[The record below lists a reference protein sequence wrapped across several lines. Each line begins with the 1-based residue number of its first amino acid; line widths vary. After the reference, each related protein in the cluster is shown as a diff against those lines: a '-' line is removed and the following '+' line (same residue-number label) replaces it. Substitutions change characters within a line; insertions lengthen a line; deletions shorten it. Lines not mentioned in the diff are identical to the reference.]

1 MNESWRKSDP
11 RKRSSIAKRRRAF
24 WALLA
29 VTVVLVAWSSLA
41 DAQRPSLQRPA
52 GPVRRQ
58 AQPRSETPRRL
69 PPLEMVNTRP
79 LPQARPIVPRNHT
92 YIWDPQ
98 VRPVRQIVGPKPMSP
113 SSNGPAPANVRRPGS
128 PDSELSIVQ
137 PESANAEPADSTVR
151 IPITSTLPPGSVQV
165 DPRNGRVS
173 IVVPDAPLNEVL
185 SALAR
190 NQGLNIISAED
201 ITARVSI
208 TLHDIPFEQA
218 LTQILSAAGC
228 TWTRQDNVLIV
239 TTLSA
244 DRKLTPQAQG
254 RQLRVFPLDYVSAV
268 DVDLVVKGLVSAAG
282 QSFATSST
290 DTDNRKTQETIVVED
305 LPEYLA
311 RIEQYIQ
318 QIDQPPRQVLIEV
331 HILSVELQDDA
342 KHGVNFEYL
351 KKLGT
356 PEVTLKTAG
365 FADAGASPAFLF
377 NIAAGE
383 LNLLLEALETT
394 NDAKT
399 LATPKVL
406 ALNGQEARIQI
417 GEQLG
422 FRVTTTTQTSTMESV
437 EFLDVGVVL
446 RVTPRITRDNH
457 VVMTVKPEV
466 SSGEINPKTEL
477 PEEET
482 TEVETSLMLPDGHG
496 MVIGGLI
503 RELDIE
509 TQTKIPVLGDL
520 WLIGR
525 LFQKR
530 ELKRKREEI
539 IIALIPHV
547 VPYAPV
553 RQQMECDQFRRAT
566 TPLLYGPVR
575 TAARPDEPRFPDA
588 GQPIFSIPY
597 KTQHLRT
604 IPDPGC
610 WSPRPSLERC
620 NPGGMPPPIMPADE
634 TFLPPEV
641 IPTPPQG

>member
-1 MNESWRKSDP
+1 
-11 RKRSSIAKRRRAF
+11 
-24 WALLA
+24 
-29 VTVVLVAWSSLA
+29 
-41 DAQRPSLQRPA
+41 
-52 GPVRRQ
+52 
-58 AQPRSETPRRL
+58 
-69 PPLEMVNTRP
+69 
-79 LPQARPIVPRNHT
+79 
-92 YIWDPQ
+92 
-98 VRPVRQIVGPKPMSP
+98 MSP

-466 SSGEINPKTEL
+466 SSGENNQHTEL
-477 PEEET
+477 PAQDT
-482 TEVETSLMLPDGHG
+482 TDDDTPEIIGTAEADATVEVFVGTTSVGTTTADGSG
-496 MVIGGLI
+496 NWSITSSL
-503 RELDIE
+503 
-509 TQTKIPVLGDL
+509 
-520 WLIGR
+520 LIGDDYTVTATATEHR
-525 LFQKR
+525 LNEFG
-530 ELKRKREEI
+530 EMPGPTGRKQTARMI
-539 IIALIPHV
+539 MV
-547 VPYAPV
+547 V
-553 RQQMECDQFRRAT
+553 ERRSGGQLFT
-566 TPLLYGPVR
+566 LWRR
-575 TAARPDEPRFPDA
+575 T
-588 GQPIFSIPY
+588 
-597 KTQHLRT
+597 
-604 IPDPGC
+604 DP
-610 WSPRPSLERC
+610 
-620 NPGGMPPPIMPADE
+620 
-634 TFLPPEV
+634 
-641 IPTPPQG
+641 

>member
-1 MNESWRKSDP
+1 M
-11 RKRSSIAKRRRAF
+11 
-24 WALLA
+24 
-29 VTVVLVAWSSLA
+29 T
-41 DAQRPSLQRPA
+41 
-52 GPVRRQ
+52 G
-58 AQPRSETPRRL
+58 
-69 PPLEMVNTRP
+69 
-79 LPQARPIVPRNHT
+79 
-92 YIWDPQ
+92 
-98 VRPVRQIVGPKPMSP
+98 
-113 SSNGPAPANVRRPGS
+113 
-128 PDSELSIVQ
+128 
-137 PESANAEPADSTVR
+137 
-151 IPITSTLPPGSVQV
+151 TLPPGSVQV
-165 DPRNGRVS
+165 DPRNGLVS

-190 NQGLNIISAED
+190 NQGLNLISAED
-201 ITARVSI
+201 ITARMSI
-208 TLHDIPFEQA
+208 TLQDVPFEQA
-218 LTQILSAAGC
+218 LTQILSAAGY

-239 TTLSA
+239 TALSA
-244 DRKLTPQAQG
+244 DRRLAPQAQG
-254 RQLRVFPLDYVSAV
+254 REVRVFSLDYVAAT
-268 DVDLVVKGLVSAAG
+268 DVDLIVKGLLSVAG
-282 QSFATSST
+282 QSFATASADK
-290 DTDNRKTQETIVVED
+290 DTRKTQETIVVED

-331 HILSVELQDDA
+331 HILSVELKDDA
-342 KHGVNFEYL
+342 KHGVNFDYF
-351 KKLGT
+351 KNLGSPT
-356 PEVTLKTAG
+356 ISLETAG

-383 LNLLLEALETT
+383 LTLLLEALETT

-446 RVTPRITRDNH
+446 SVTPRITRDNNI
-457 VVMTVKPEV
+457 VMTVKPEV
-466 SSGEINPKTEL
+466 SSGEINPATEL

-496 MVIGGLI
+496 MIIGGLI
-503 RELDIE
+503 RESDIE
-509 TQTKIPVLGDL
+509 TQTKIPLLGDV

-539 IIALIPHV
+539 IIALIPHI

-566 TPLLYGPVR
+566 TPLLYGPVLS
-575 TAARPDEPRFPDA
+575 APRPDEPRFPDA

-597 KTQHLRT
+597 KTRHLRT

-610 WSPRPSLERC
+610 WSPRPSLEQC
-620 NPGGMPPPIMPADE
+620 YPGGMPISIMPGDE
-634 TFLPPEV
+634 GFMPTEI
-641 IPTPPQG
+641 IPLPPQG